1 MNRRSGIVLL
11 ALCAGLVG
19 YALAQVAL
27 LKFSSGPF
35 TKNVAKNRATIVWYT
50 TEKSSSTVLWGKS
63 ESYGSKSEGS
73 FGSTHQVALN
83 NLSGG
88 TAYHYRVVSKNE
100 AAEIRSEDQ
109 SFATPSADLSVR
121 SASFPASL
129 TVGTTYPVRVT
140 TYLGSQP
147 LDKPY
152 FINIYRAAWS
162 AEGVLLK
169 QEVLVGSVKV
179 WPHNPN
185 TYRTLEVP
193 INLPVLK
200 TGRRGM
206 QEAFARRNVFTVKAE
221 AAEPEENISNNQ
233 LTREV
238 PVTH

>member
-1 MNRRSGIVLL
+1 MKRGIVFL
-11 ALCAGLVG
+11 ALSAGLVG
-19 YALAQVAL
+19 CALAQTAL
-27 LKFSSGPF
+27 LKLSSGPF
-35 TKNVAKNRATIVWYT
+35 TKQVIKNSAVIVWYT

-63 ESYGSKSEGS
+63 ESYGMKTEGS
-73 FGSTHQVALN
+73 FASTHKVTLT

-88 TAYHYRVVSKNE
+88 TTYHYRVVSKNE
-100 AAEIRSEDQ
+100 AEEVRSEDQ
-109 SFATPSADLSVR
+109 SFTTPAADLSVR
-121 SASFPASL
+121 AANFPASL
-129 TVGTTYPVRVT
+129 TVGANYVVRVS
-140 TYLGSQP
+140 TYLGAQP

-169 QEVLVGSVKV
+169 QDVLVGSLKV

-185 TYRTLEVP
+185 SYRTVDVP
-193 INLPVLK
+193 INIPVLK
-200 TGRRGM
+200 TGHRGL

-221 AAEPEENISNNQ
+221 ADEPEENVSNNQ

>member
-19 YALAQVAL
+19 CALAQGVL

-35 TKNVAKNRATIVWYT
+35 TKQVTKNSAVIVWYT
-50 TEKSSSTVLWGKS
+50 TGKSSSMVLWGKS
-63 ESYGSKSEGS
+63 ESYGQKTEGA
-73 FGSTHQVALN
+73 FQSTHKVTLN

-88 TAYHYRVVSKNE
+88 TTYHYQVISKSE
-100 AAEIRSEDQ
+100 AEEIRSEDQ
-109 SFATPSADLSVR
+109 SFTTPAADLSVR
-121 SASFPASL
+121 AANFPPSL
-129 TVGTTYPVRVT
+129 TVGTTYVVRVS

-152 FINIYRAAWS
+152 SINIYRAAGS
-162 AEGVLLK
+162 KEGVLLK
-169 QEVLVGSVKV
+169 QDVLVGSLKV

-185 TYRTLEVP
+185 TYRTVDVP

-206 QEAFARRNVFTVKAE
+206 QEAFAKRNVFTVKAE
-221 AAEPEENISNNQ
+221 ADEPEENVSNNQ

>member
-1 MNRRSGIVLL
+1 MKLKSWVLFA
-11 ALCAGLVG
+11 ALGAGLVG
-19 YALAQVAL
+19 CALAQTVL
-27 LKFSSGPF
+27 PKLSSGPF
-35 TKNVAKNRATIVWYT
+35 TKQVTKNSAVIVWYT
-50 TEKSSSTVLWGKS
+50 TEKSTSTVLWGKS
-63 ESYGSKSEGS
+63 ESYGMKAEGA
-73 FGSTHQVALN
+73 FVSTHQVALT

-88 TAYHYRVVSKNE
+88 TTYHYRVVSKNE
-100 AAEIRSEDQ
+100 AEEVRSEDQ
-109 SFATPSADLSVR
+109 SFTTPSADLSVR

-152 FINIYRAAWS
+152 TIKIYRAAWS

-169 QEVLVGSVKV
+169 QDVLVGSIKV

-185 TYRTLEVP
+185 TYRTIVVP
-193 INLPVLK
+193 INLSVLK

-221 AAEPEENISNNQ
+221 AAEPEDNVSNNQ

>member
-1 MNRRSGIVLL
+1 MKLRSWILFTVLS
-11 ALCAGLVG
+11 AGLISC
-19 YALAQVAL
+19 APAQTVS

-35 TKNVAKNRATIVWYT
+35 TKQVTKNSAVVVWYT
-50 TEKSSSTVLWGKS
+50 TLKGTSTVLWGKS
-63 ESYGSKSEGS
+63 DSYGLKAEGP
-73 FGSTHQVALN
+73 FVSTHKVTLN

-88 TAYHYRVVSKNE
+88 TTYHYRVVSKNE
-100 AAEIRSEDQ
+100 AEEVRSEDQ
-109 SFATPSADLSVR
+109 SFTTPSADLSVR

-129 TVGTTYPVRVT
+129 TVGTTYQVRVT

-152 FINIYRAAWS
+152 TIKIYRAAWS
-162 AEGVLLK
+162 AEGVLLG
-169 QEVLVGSVKV
+169 QDVLVGSIKV

-185 TYRTLEVP
+185 TYRTVDVP
-193 INLPVLK
+193 INLSVLK

-221 AAEPEENISNNQ
+221 ADEPEENISNNQ
-233 LTREV
+233 LTRDV